1 MMSRTMMT
9 RTRNALKHHAIRLFC
24 AATLSTTLLVAPA
37 VSTLAADEEKI
48 PDARLEGFGRNVK
61 VEGGTTG
68 TWVLFV
74 VLSVVCMSVLF
85 KNAKRTHLD

>member
-1 MMSRTMMT
+1 MMNRTMTT
-9 RTRNALKHHAIRLFC
+9 RMRNALKHHAIRLVC
-24 AATLSTTLLVAPA
+24 GATLSATLLLAPA
-37 VSTLAADEEKI
+37 VSTLAADEEKV
-48 PDARLEGFGRNVK
+48 PNARLEGFGRNVK

-85 KNAKRTHLD
+85 KNAKRSHMD